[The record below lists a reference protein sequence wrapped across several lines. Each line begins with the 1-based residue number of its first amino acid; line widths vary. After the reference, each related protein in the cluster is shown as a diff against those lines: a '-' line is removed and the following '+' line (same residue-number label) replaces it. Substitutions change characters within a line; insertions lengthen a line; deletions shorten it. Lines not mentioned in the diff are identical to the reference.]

1 MADIHLTPKQI
12 ESLLES
18 QNPNGKKILM
28 ETNKR
33 QLLKE
38 YKWYNTFLDF
48 VGIVDPTGAADAI
61 NAISYFRQG
70 HIFFGFLSLV
80 SIIPYAGDLVAKPVV
95 ALVKLGK
102 GSFKGMNAAI
112 KSGKGA
118 KVADEATKLGP
129 DAVSFTKWMG
139 TSPVGKFLSGLGKK
153 ISNFGIFGF
162 KPFSKVGKDIGSYS
176 KVFKGA
182 GEALEQGAKIRVFS
196 KSGGLLT
203 KMQRRGLLNRTKLY
217 GKFIGWITGTG
228 VAAGAISS
236 MSEGDLNEKF
246 AEFISSEEGA
256 EAFSEMST
264 EDQQDLHQ
272 AVV

>member
-12 ESLLES
+12 DSLIES
-18 QNPNGKKILM
+18 QNPKGKKILM

-80 SIIPYAGDLVAKPVV
+80 SVIPYAGDLVAKPVIG
-95 ALVKLGK
+95 LVKLGK
-102 GSFKGMNAAI
+102 GSFTAMNAAI

-118 KVADEATKLGP
+118 KVAAEATKLGP
-129 DAVSFTKWMG
+129 EAVSFTKWMG
-139 TSPVGKFLSGLGKK
+139 TSPVGKFLSGLAKK

-182 GEALEQGAKIRVFS
+182 SEALEQGAKIRVFS
-196 KSGGLLT
+196 KSGGILT
-203 KMQRRGLLNRTKLY
+203 KMQRKGLLGRTKLY
-217 GKFIGWITGTG
+217 GKFIGWLTGTG
-228 VAAGAISS
+228 VAAGAVTS

-246 AEFISSEEGA
+246 AEFISSDEGA
-256 EAFSEMST
+256 KAFTEMSP

>member
-1 MADIHLTPKQI
+1 MADIQLTPKQI
-12 ESLLES
+12 DSLLES
-18 QNPNGKKILM
+18 QNPTGQRILR
-28 ETNKR
+28 ETNKK

-61 NAISYFRQG
+61 NAISYFKQG
-70 HIFFGFLSLV
+70 HLFFGFLSLV

-95 ALVKLGK
+95 ALMKLGK

-112 KSGKGA
+112 KTGKGT
-118 KVADEATKLGP
+118 KVASEATKLGP
-129 DAVSFTKWMG
+129 EAVSFTKWMG

-182 GEALEQGAKIRVFS
+182 STALSQGTKIRVFS
-196 KSGGLLT
+196 KSGGILT
-203 KMQRRGLLNRTKLY
+203 KMQRRGLLGRTKLY
-217 GKFIGWITGTG
+217 TKFAAWLTGAG
-228 VAAGAISS
+228 VASEAFSN
-236 MSEGDLNEKF
+236 MSEEDLNNKF

-256 EAFSEMST
+256 EAFSEMSVT
-264 EDQQDLHQ
+264 DQKDLHST
-272 AVV
+272 VV